1 VFACLLHAEN
11 ALQNA
16 PGDELTVIAQARKES
31 EARLGQEA
39 AAVRRK
45 LDETV
50 TESLSLQVPARPK
63 KE

>member
-1 VFACLLHAEN
+1 LLHAEN
-11 ALQNA
+11 ALQNNA
-16 PGDELTVIAQARKES
+16 GDELTVVVQARKES

-50 TESLSLQVPARPK
+50 TESLSLEVSASSAK
-63 KE
+63 K